1 MGAGP
6 SLYKKLTYDPVKDF
20 EPVFRFPDTPLV
32 LLVPKSSPY
41 KTAADLIAA
50 AKAKPGKLNFG
61 NAGVGSTSHL
71 IAALFEAKAG
81 IDVIQ
86 VPYKGAAPAMNDL
99 IAGQVDAM
107 GRERRRV
114 STLALS
120 SFTSS
125 FGVIWSDSSKAR
137 IRASISARR
146 PRFSA
151 T

>member
-1 MGAGP
+1 M
-6 SLYKKLTYDPVKDF
+6 
-20 EPVFRFPDTPLV
+20 
-32 LLVPKSSPY
+32 KSQIDSCR
-41 KTAADLIAA
+41 ALISA
-50 AKAKPGKLNFG
+50 
-61 NAGVGSTSHL
+61 
-71 IAALFEAKAG
+71 I
-81 IDVIQ
+81 
-86 VPYKGAAPAMNDL
+86 
-99 IAGQVDAM
+99 